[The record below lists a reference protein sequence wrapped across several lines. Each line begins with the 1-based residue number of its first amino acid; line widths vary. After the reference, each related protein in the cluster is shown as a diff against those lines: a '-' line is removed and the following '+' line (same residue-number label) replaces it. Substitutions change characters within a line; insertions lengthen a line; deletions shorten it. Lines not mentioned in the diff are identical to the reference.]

1 MLKLYIKI
9 WKLYGFWH
17 IVKNFTAY
25 FKVFNGLQ
33 VMAEKFNVL
42 KEWNQFKSHTNVG
55 KNFTYL
61 NLMQLKYQ
69 LESQKGINYQKKL
82 RFLTKV

>member
-1 MLKLYIKI
+1 
-9 WKLYGFWH
+9 
-17 IVKNFTAY
+17 
-25 FKVFNGLQ
+25 
-33 VMAEKFNVL
+33 MAEKFNVL